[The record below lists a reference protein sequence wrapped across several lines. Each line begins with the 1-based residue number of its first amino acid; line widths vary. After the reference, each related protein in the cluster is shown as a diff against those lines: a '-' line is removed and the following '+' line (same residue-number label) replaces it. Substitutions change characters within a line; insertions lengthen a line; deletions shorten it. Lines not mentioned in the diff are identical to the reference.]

1 MSKPL
6 HAKHPPT
13 WLVTGASGGIGQAI
27 AEAVCAQG
35 ERVIAVGRR
44 ANALNALQTKYP
56 QQVTLCVADIA
67 SASGRAAV
75 ITAAEGAEHLA
86 GVVHAAGV
94 NQFVRLAEQSDADI
108 AALIEVNVIATLQ
121 LVRGLLPALQKPAH
135 SQLLLI
141 GSTFGSLGYA
151 GYASYSASKFAL
163 RGFAQA
169 LRREMAGCGVNVQ
182 YLAPRA
188 TRTAMNPP
196 AVNALNQALK
206 ATMDSPE
213 RVAQAALKQLRSG
226 QARQQLGWPEKL
238 FVLLNA
244 VVPGL
249 IDRALRS
256 QLSTIESFASG
267 LASTAQSS
275 TSQPTTSQPN
285 HS

>member
-1 MSKPL
+1 MANKLNKPL
-6 HAKHPPT
+6 PT

-27 AEAVCAQG
+27 AEALCAQG
-35 ERVIAVGRR
+35 DQVIAVGRR
-44 ANALNALQTKYP
+44 ATVLRLLQAKYP
-56 QQVTLCVADIA
+56 QQVALCVADIA
-67 SASGRAAV
+67 SAPGRARV
-75 ITAAEGAEHLA
+75 IAAAEGTAHLA
-86 GVVHAAGV
+86 GVVHAAGI
-94 NQFVRLAEQSDADI
+94 NQFVRFAEQNDADI
-108 AALIEVNVIATLQ
+108 AALLEVNVIATLQ

-249 IDRALRS
+249 IDLALRS